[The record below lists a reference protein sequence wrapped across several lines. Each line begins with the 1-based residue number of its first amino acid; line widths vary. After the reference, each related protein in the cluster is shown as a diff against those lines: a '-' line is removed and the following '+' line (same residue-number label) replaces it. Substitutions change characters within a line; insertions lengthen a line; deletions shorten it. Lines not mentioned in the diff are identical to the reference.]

1 MLTLPI
7 QFIAHYIGGRS
18 AGLITLMLVG
28 HWVADVFVVVIVVFL
43 GAAKVVVCCIVVPCK
58 SYT

>member
-28 HWVADVFVVVIVVFL
+28 HWVADVFVVVIVVFWVL
-43 GAAKVVVCCIVVPCK
+43 LKLLFVVL
-58 SYT
+58 

>member
-1 MLTLPI
+1 MLTLSI

-28 HWVADVFVVVIVVFL
+28 HWVADVVIVVFL